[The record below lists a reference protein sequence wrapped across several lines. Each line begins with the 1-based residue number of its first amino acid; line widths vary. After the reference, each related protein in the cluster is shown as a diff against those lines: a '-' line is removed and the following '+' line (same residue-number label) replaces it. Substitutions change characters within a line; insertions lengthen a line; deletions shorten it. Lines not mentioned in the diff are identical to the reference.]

1 MLLLLTVACHDTDD
15 DDDWNARKETQLNG
29 MNKYVKKLIETYANT
44 FAFNPAVLSKGPTKK
59 VS

>member
-1 MLLLLTVACHDTDD
+1 
-15 DDDWNARKETQLNG
+15 

-44 FAFNPAVLSKGPTKK
+44 LGFNPAVLGKGPTKK

>member
-1 MLLLLTVACHDTDD
+1 
-15 DDDWNARKETQLNG
+15 

-44 FAFNPAVLSKGPTKK
+44 FAFNPAVLGKRPVKK

>member
-1 MLLLLTVACHDTDD
+1 
-15 DDDWNARKETQLNG
+15 

-44 FAFNPAVLSKGPTKK
+44 FAFNPAVLAKGPTKK